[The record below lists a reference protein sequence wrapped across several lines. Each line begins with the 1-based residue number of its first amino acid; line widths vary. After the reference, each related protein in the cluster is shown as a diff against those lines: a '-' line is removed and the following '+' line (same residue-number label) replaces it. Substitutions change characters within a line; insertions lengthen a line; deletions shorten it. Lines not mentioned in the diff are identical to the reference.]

1 MNEGRMVD
9 LLLVR
14 LSRDDEK
21 QKVVDLLVS
30 ELGMTEE
37 EAAGKVENSP
47 VILREN
53 VEMEQGRILQDRMYP
68 FVDLLPKYYKAP
80 AEDREEEAPVA
91 ETAPQ
96 PPPTPEE
103 PEEDDSVQHGIY
115 SGTDEEYPAKG
126 SAELTPG
133 TDEEEESDGL
143 GDVVDSQSSLMDEDF
158 VSGASASD
166 DDEPLVVT
174 SAAEEVLTVQ
184 RCHICGRTPTTGE
197 KLVPCT
203 TCGELTCAGC
213 YDRKEHVCEKCA
225 SMGRTVDRPLD
236 SVPETKPRK
245 EMAQE
250 VPPGVR
256 RSAPV
261 SRSAG
266 GSGRLRGVSPTLII
280 IIVLVAAAV
289 AFFLLDPMNI
299 LGGAEQDTGEVL
311 TALPDT
317 STTDEG
323 LGSVN
328 TPPDTTV
335 IAETDSVSLDSD
347 SLPSPVFISLRDLT
361 LPDSMIT
368 EGYQIPRALT
378 VSPVREVE
386 VLAESLQFLAEPLGQ
401 LSAFHSIEM
410 ESFSLIRTEDGYEIL
425 VMSIL
430 HPEPA
435 ERRAALIGGVGSLL
449 DSTTVDQ
456 MVLYYRENQYYAPN
470 MFSFIADSF
479 RVLATSPSP
488 YLLQRRQAVIPE
500 TSELV
505 TGSVFQWMTDT
516 D

>member
-21 QKVVDLLVS
+21 QKVINLLVS
-30 ELGMTEE
+30 ELGMTAE
-37 EAAGKVENSP
+37 EAAEKVENSP

-80 AEDREEEAPVA
+80 AEDTGEEAPVA
-91 ETAPQ
+91 DTAPQ
-96 PPPTPEE
+96 PPPAREE

-115 SGTDEEYPAKG
+115 SGTDEEYPEEGA
-126 SAELTPG
+126 AEVTPR
-133 TDEEEESDGL
+133 TEAEEDIEGL
-143 GDVVDSQSSLMDEDF
+143 GDVVDSHSTLMDDDF
-158 VSGASASD
+158 ISGASASE

-225 SMGRTVDRPLD
+225 ALGRTVDRPLD
-236 SVPETKPRK
+236 SVPEIKPRN
-245 EMAQE
+245 EMPQE
-250 VPPGVR
+250 VPAGVR

-261 SRSAG
+261 KRSAG
-266 GSGRLRGVSPTLII
+266 GSGRLQGVSPTLII
-280 IIVLVAAAV
+280 IAGLAALAV

-311 TALPDT
+311 TAIPDT
-317 STTDEG
+317 SSTPEG
-323 LGSVN
+323 QESGN
-328 TPPDTTV
+328 TGPDTTG
-335 IAETDSVSLDSD
+335 IAETASD
-347 SLPSPVFISLRDLT
+347 SLDADSLPAPVFVSMRDLT

-368 EGYQIPRALT
+368 EDYQAPQALT
-378 VSPVREVE
+378 VSPVQEVE
-386 VLAESLQFLAEPLGQ
+386 VLSESLQFLSEPLGQ

-435 ERRAALIGGVGSLL
+435 EKRAALIGGIGLLL

-488 YLLQRRQAVIPE
+488 YFLQRRQAVIPE

-505 TGSVFQWMTDT
+505 TGSIFQWMTDT

>member
-1 MNEGRMVD
+1 MVD

-21 QKVVDLLVS
+21 QKVIDLLVS
-30 ELGMTEE
+30 ELGMSTEE
-37 EAAGKVENSP
+37 ATEKVENSP

-68 FVDLLPKYYKAP
+68 FVDLLPKYYKTP
-80 AEDREEEAPVA
+80 AEETGKKAPVA
-91 ETAPQ
+91 DTT
-96 PPPTPEE
+96 PPPAPPEEEE
-103 PEEDDSVQHGIY
+103 PEEEEEEEDSLQQGIY
-115 SGTDEEYPAKG
+115 SGTDDEYPAEG
-126 SAELTPG
+126 R
-133 TDEEEESDGL
+133 EERTVLPDGEGRNDGL
-143 GDVVDSQSSLMDEDF
+143 GDIVDSPSSLMDDDF

-225 SMGRTVDRPLD
+225 SLGRTVDRPLD
-236 SVPETKPRK
+236 SVPERKPPEETAR
-245 EMAQE
+245 EIPARE
-250 VPPGVR
+250 RP
-256 RSAPV
+256 SAPARRK
-261 SRSAG
+261 SGS
-266 GSGRLRGVSPTLII
+266 SGRFPGLSPTLIAI
-280 IIVLVAAAV
+280 TVLVALLAV
-289 AFFLLDPMNI
+289 FLLLDPFDI
-299 LGGAEQDTGEVL
+299 FGGSEQDAGAVPA
-311 TALPDT
+311 ALPDT
-317 STTDEG
+317 SSAGEG
-323 LGSVN
+323 QESGIAG
-328 TPPDTTV
+328 PDTTGTG
-335 IAETDSVSLDSD
+335 ETASD
-347 SLPSPVFISLRDLT
+347 SLVADSLPPPVFISLRSLT
-361 LPDSMIT
+361 LPDSLAT
-368 EGYQIPRALT
+368 DDYQVPRGLT
-378 VSPVREVE
+378 DSPVREVE
-386 VLAESLQFLAEPLGQ
+386 VLSESLQFLAEPLGQ

-410 ESFSLIRTEDGYEIL
+410 ERFSLIRTEDGYDIL

-435 ERRAALIGGVGSLL
+435 EKRAALIGGIGLLL
-449 DSTTVDQ
+449 DSTIVDQ

-470 MFSFIADSF
+470 MFSFISDSF

-488 YLLQRRQAVIPE
+488 YYLQRRQAVIPE

>member
-21 QKVVDLLVS
+21 QKVIDLLVS
-30 ELGMTEE
+30 ELGMTAE
-37 EAAGKVENSP
+37 EATGKVENSP

-80 AEDREEEAPVA
+80 AE
-91 ETAPQ
+91 ETGKEPADTETPPQ
-96 PPPTPEE
+96 PPPAREE
-103 PEEDDSVQHGIY
+103 AGEDDSIQHGVY
-115 SGTDEEYPAKG
+115 SGTDEQYPAAG
-126 SAELTPG
+126 TASA
-133 TDEEEESDGL
+133 DEEDQSEDL
-143 GDVVDSQSSLMDEDF
+143 GDVVDSHSSLMDDDF
-158 VSGASASD
+158 ISGASASE
-166 DDEPLVVT
+166 DEESLVVT

-225 SMGRTVDRPLD
+225 SLGRTVDRPLD
-236 SVPETKPRK
+236 TVPERKPREEK
-245 EMAQE
+245 PQE
-250 VPPGVR
+250 VPAGVR
-256 RSAPV
+256 RSSQVRRTAVPT
-261 SRSAG
+261 
-266 GSGRLRGVSPTLII
+266 GRLQGVSPTLII
-280 IIVLVAAAV
+280 IIGIVAVLAA
-289 AFFLLDPMNI
+289 FLLLDPLNI
-299 LGGAEQDTGEVL
+299 LGGAEQDNGEVL
-311 TALPDT
+311 TAVPDT
-317 STTDEG
+317 SSTHEG
-323 LGSVN
+323 QESLN
-328 TPPDTTV
+328 TGPDTTA
-335 IAETDSVSLDSD
+335 IGGTASD
-347 SLPSPVFISLRDLT
+347 SLDADSLPPPVFISLRDLT
-361 LPDSMIT
+361 LPDSMTT
-368 EGYQIPRALT
+368 EDYRVPRALS

-386 VLAESLQFLAEPLGQ
+386 VLSESLQFLSEPLGQ
-401 LSAFHSIEM
+401 LSAFHSVDI

-425 VMSIL
+425 VISIL

-435 ERRAALIGGVGSLL
+435 ERRAALIGGIGSLL

-488 YLLQRRQAVIPE
+488 YFLQRRQAVIPE

-505 TGSVFQWMTDT
+505 TGSIFQWMTDT